1 MNSFIVMQGTTYQE
15 ERHLG
20 IIWSPQID
28 KSGLVP
34 HSSKIIQEIKNG
46 DRIFHYVKGSIVA
59 ISIVKKGCQE
69 DIRPQRIRNHKM
81 ENGYLVET
89 EYRELEIPLNI
100 RDHFDEITQYLPI
113 KYSAFQ
119 EDGTGNSGYLYP
131 CNEELTLKLLEYIS
145 MLNIFNADEDQLE
158 LSVDEVIA
166 KERNPLQAL
175 LAETESEAK
184 MKIRCGQQK
193 FRKLV
198 MPLWNHHCPL
208 CGIGMAALLK
218 TSHAK
223 PWKDS
228 TDEERLNPYNGL
240 VLCYNHDA
248 LYEKG
253 LITFDGQGRIHI
265 SQQIPEEEYD
275 MYRLGK
281 SIKIA
286 IHPENK
292 PYFKWHKKNVFV
304 DNQKF

>member
-15 ERHLG
+15 EKHLG

-34 HSSKIIQEIKNG
+34 HSSKLMQEVKSG

-69 DIRPQRIRNHKM
+69 DNKPQKIRNHTRWTD
-81 ENGYLVET
+81 NGYLVET
-89 EYRELEIPLNI
+89 EYRELEVPLNI
-100 RDHFDEITQYLPI
+100 REYFDGIAPYLPI

-119 EDGTGNSGYLYP
+119 EDATGNSGYLYP
-131 CNEELTLKLLEYIS
+131 CNEELTLKLLEYMS
-145 MLNIFNADEDQLE
+145 MLNIFNSDEDQLE

-184 MKIRCGQQK
+184 MKIRCGQKK

-198 MPLWNHHCPL
+198 TPLWNHKCPL
-208 CGIGMAALLK
+208 CGIEMDALLK
-218 TSHAK
+218 SSHSK

-228 TDEERLNPYNGL
+228 TDDERLNPYNGL
-240 VLCYNHDA
+240 LLCFNHDA

-253 LITFDGQGRIHI
+253 LISFDGQGRLHI
-265 SQQIPEEEYD
+265 SEQITEETYD
-275 MYRLGK
+275 TYQLSKG
-281 SIKIA
+281 IKIPL
-286 IHPENK
+286 HPDNK
-292 PYFKWHKKNVFV
+292 PYFKWHKRNVFV
-304 DNQKF
+304 D